1 MSSSGPQAVYQICSK
16 CQPAEPI
23 QQLRPSSARMLE
35 EAEALLTD
43 NSASISL
50 CSEAVTIEEV
60 EAGLQV
66 PILPSSVPGSQR
78 PASKRSIRHD
88 LALLDSKLEPL
99 GFEKSGDTLG
109 DGDCLIHG

>member
-1 MSSSGPQAVYQICSK
+1 MF
-16 CQPAEPI
+16 
-23 QQLRPSSARMLE
+23 E
-35 EAEALLTD
+35 EAEALLTN
-43 NSASISL
+43 NSALISL

-60 EAGLQV
+60 EAGQQV

-99 GFEKSGDTLG
+99 GFEKSGDTPG
-109 DGDCLIHG
+109 DDHCLIHG

>member
-1 MSSSGPQAVYQICSK
+1 
-16 CQPAEPI
+16 
-23 QQLRPSSARMLE
+23 MLE

-50 CSEAVTIEEV
+50 CFEAVTIEEVESEAVTTEEV

-66 PILPSSVPGSQR
+66 PILPSSVPGSQK

-88 LALLDSKLEPL
+88 LALLDSKLERFGL
-99 GFEKSGDTLG
+99 EKSGDTPG

>member
-1 MSSSGPQAVYQICSK
+1 
-16 CQPAEPI
+16 
-23 QQLRPSSARMLE
+23 MLE

-50 CSEAVTIEEV
+50 CSEAVTIEEVDSEAVTIEEV

-99 GFEKSGDTLG
+99 GFEKSGDTPG
-109 DGDCLIHG
+109 DGDCLMCLIHGFRYIIY